1 MQDFELLFYY
11 IEQHVRHSGGLRPQS
26 TGCWLVL
33 PRSGAIATRQRHL
46 LSNFAFF
53 SRAHLY
59 VLLLLLLYICAAVRA
74 VVRVALCVVR
84 CVVTISQSLCG
95 RAFRCVVGCVVACVV
110 GCAVGCVVD
119 GSMSAAS
126 NRLVRQTP
134 AAHGGKVRRAAT
146 GKRRGAAQAGDMQA
160 EPCVEEPDGALAAA
174 VRVRVRLLVFA
185 PVRLGAWCSVR
196 RCVGPAR
203 AKAPLR
209 GSGLCPPYRRPCAPS
224 PQPHGCAPA

>member
-1 MQDFELLFYY
+1 MQDFEPLFLY

-33 PRSGAIATRQRHL
+33 PRSGAITTRCGFSL
-46 LSNFAFF
+46 ANFAFF

-74 VVRVALCVVR
+74 VVRVAFRVVR
-84 CVVTISQSLCG
+84 CVVTMSQSLCS

-110 GCAVGCVVD
+110 GCAVGCVVV

-126 NRLVRQTP
+126 GRLKRQTRTAP
-134 AAHGGKVRRAAT
+134 DGKVQRAAA

-160 EPCVEEPDGALAAA
+160 EPCGDVPAGAPCRLGGGCARARAAS
-174 VRVRVRLLVFA
+174 RVRPRASGGLV
-185 PVRLGAWCSVR
+185 LGVSV
-196 RCVGPAR
+196 CR
-203 AKAPLR
+203 A
-209 GSGLCPPYRRPCAPS
+209 S
-224 PQPHGCAPA
+224 PR